1 MKNSI
6 LFSIFFISTFT
17 NAQFNFQRS
26 WGTYFGDERFVLTD
40 SEIDSQGN
48 LYIVG
53 TVNGTDLTNITTFT
67 NTSSYHQN
75 FGGGDYDGFLIKFN
89 NLGQIVWGTFLG
101 GSGFD
106 RISDIDIDNN
116 DNLYV
121 IGSTNSNSNIASI
134 GAFQENLIGGGD
146 CFISKFT
153 SSGSV
158 VWSTYFGGTGNEYN
172 TISRISF
179 DGANNIYISGATFSP
194 NIATIGVFQ
203 EAPNNSTSQIS
214 KFDLNG
220 NRIWTTYYG
229 LNIPLWNLKANNLGI
244 YVTSTTLDCPPNWSY
259 NSYFGTTNSYKP
271 LPENCREIYLTKFN
285 NNGQRDWSTYY
296 GGNLSEGVNMK
307 NCLDIKGDKILFSG
321 TAPNYT
327 NQEIA
332 TINTY
337 QPNCIGT
344 NGINASNFIAQFN
357 QDGTRNWGTYNG
369 LFTNS
374 NAILGSNSHIQ
385 IDKNSNGF
393 YNYGSTVMQLN
404 VSTPDGYLTTTN
416 NLNNADVFICKF
428 KDQNTK
434 SWGTYY
440 GGELDEKDIDFH
452 PYNLGNKFYI
462 VGSTQSTAQIATPN
476 SLQPSKQVFDLVN
489 LTPLSAYS
497 IFIAHFEPNPL
508 SDQTF
513 SNASF
518 SISPNPNNGEFTV
531 QLNSNLFTKS
541 TLEIFDM
548 LGKKIYI
555 QGLNSEQT
563 TISTKNIEKGIYLVK
578 LTRGNQIVTSKIVI
592 K

>member
-75 FGGGDYDGFLIKFN
+75 FGGGDCDGFLIKFN

-203 EAPNNSTSQIS
+203 EIPNNSTSQIS

-285 NNGQRDWSTYY
+285 NK
-296 GGNLSEGVNMK
+296 L
-307 NCLDIKGDKILFSG
+307 
-321 TAPNYT
+321 
-327 NQEIA
+327 
-332 TINTY
+332 
-337 QPNCIGT
+337 
-344 NGINASNFIAQFN
+344 
-357 QDGTRNWGTYNG
+357 
-369 LFTNS
+369 
-374 NAILGSNSHIQ
+374 
-385 IDKNSNGF
+385 
-393 YNYGSTVMQLN
+393 
-404 VSTPDGYLTTTN
+404 
-416 NLNNADVFICKF
+416 
-428 KDQNTK
+428 
-434 SWGTYY
+434 
-440 GGELDEKDIDFH
+440 
-452 PYNLGNKFYI
+452 
-462 VGSTQSTAQIATPN
+462 
-476 SLQPSKQVFDLVN
+476 
-489 LTPLSAYS
+489 
-497 IFIAHFEPNPL
+497 
-508 SDQTF
+508 
-513 SNASF
+513 
-518 SISPNPNNGEFTV
+518 
-531 QLNSNLFTKS
+531 
-541 TLEIFDM
+541 
-548 LGKKIYI
+548 IYI
-555 QGLNSEQT
+555 YMRC
-563 TISTKNIEKGIYLVK
+563 I
-578 LTRGNQIVTSKIVI
+578 
-592 K
+592 